1 MAKNSDFILK
11 NGRFPQIYFHY
22 TLFRSVICYKLKPI
36 LTDIMN
42 RLPAILI
49 TIGIFFLLDY
59 YVFQAVRTLTRDS
72 SADTRRLI
80 HGIYWAIPAVSLV
93 VWIVTQFLVPPDS
106 LSRMTRQFIWT
117 ALLIPYFAKFF
128 ALFIL
133 LIDDVIRF
141 GKWVTGFFTNGS
153 SSVQSPTSAPQADA
167 IPRSEF
173 LMKTALAVAGTTMAG
188 FTYGIISGAH
198 DYRIR
203 RVRIPV
209 KNLPK
214 AFEGIKI
221 GQLSDIHS
229 GSFFNKTAVK
239 GGVEM
244 LMAEKPDLFFFTGD
258 LVNNTADEVKDYIDI
273 FKKIKAPLGTFSV
286 LGNHDYGDYYQWTS
300 AEAKHR
306 NLQDLKEAHRLMG
319 WDLLLDEHRAI
330 KVGNEQIGLLGIQ
343 NWGMGGFAKYG
354 NLKNAYENT
363 QDFPVKLLLSHDPSH
378 WNGQVTPTYKDIDVA
393 FAGHTHGMQ
402 FGVEIGGFQWSPVQY
417 RYKQW
422 GGLYTEGDQHLYV
435 NRGFGYIGYP
445 GRVGILP
452 EITVVELV
460 KA

>member
-1 MAKNSDFILK
+1 
-11 NGRFPQIYFHY
+11 
-22 TLFRSVICYKLKPI
+22 
-36 LTDIMN
+36 MN

-49 TIGIFFLLDY
+49 TIGVFFLLDL
-59 YVFQAVRTLTRDS
+59 YVFQAVKALTRG
-72 SADTRRLI
+72 SALETRRII
-80 HGIYWAIPAVSLV
+80 HAIYWVIPIISLA
-93 VWIVTQFLVPPDS
+93 VWIVTQFLISPDS
-106 LSRMTRQFIWT
+106 LSRTTRQFIWT

-128 ALFIL
+128 SLFIL
-133 LIDDVIRF
+133 LIDDVVRF
-141 GKWVTGFFTNGS
+141 GKWVTNFFGNQLVVS
-153 SSVQSPTSAPQADA
+153 NPLPDAPA

-173 LMKTALAVAGTTMAG
+173 LMKTALAVAGTTVAG
-188 FTYGIISGAH
+188 FTYGIVSGAH

-286 LGNHDYGDYYQWTS
+286 LGNHDYGDYYQWPS
-300 AEAKHR
+300 AEAKR
-306 NLQDLKEAHRLMG
+306 KNLADLKEAHRLLG

-330 KVGNEQIGLLGIQ
+330 QVENEKIGLLGIQ
-343 NWGMGGFAKYG
+343 NWGAGGFAKYG
-354 NLKNAYENT
+354 VLEKAYQNT
-363 QDFPVKLLLSHDPSH
+363 EDFPVKLLLSHHPSH
-378 WNGQVTPTYKDIDVA
+378 WNSQVMEKYKDIDIA

-422 GGLYTEGDQHLYV
+422 GGLYKEGDQHLYV

-452 EITVVELV
+452 EITMVELV

>member
-1 MAKNSDFILK
+1 
-11 NGRFPQIYFHY
+11 
-22 TLFRSVICYKLKPI
+22 
-36 LTDIMN
+36 MN
-42 RLPAILI
+42 RLPSILI
-49 TIGIFFLLDY
+49 TIGVFFLLDF
-59 YVFQAVRTLTRDS
+59 YVFQAVRTLTRGLSLD
-72 SADTRRLI
+72 ARRLI
-80 HGIYWAIPAVSLV
+80 HTIYWAIPIVSLG
-93 VWIVTQFLVPPDS
+93 VWIITQFLIPPDS

-117 ALLIPYFAKFF
+117 GLLIPYFAKVF
-128 ALFIL
+128 ALFFVL
-133 LIDDVIRF
+133 LDDVVRF
-141 GKWVTGFFTNGS
+141 GKWVVSLFGDQATAP
-153 SSVQSPTSAPQADA
+153 SPAVGEPT

-173 LMKTALAVAGTTMAG
+173 LMKSALAVAGTTVAG

-203 RVRIPV
+203 RVKVPL

-221 GQLSDIHS
+221 AQLSDIHS

-244 LMAEKPDLFFFTGD
+244 LMAQKPDLFFFTGD

-286 LGNHDYGDYYQWTS
+286 LGNHDYGDYYQWPS
-300 AEAKHR
+300 AEAKRR
-306 NLQDLKEAHRLMG
+306 NLLDLKEAHRLLG
-319 WDLLLDEHRAI
+319 WDLMVDEHRAI

-343 NWGMGGFAKYG
+343 NWGMGGFAQYG
-354 NLKNAYENT
+354 SLEKAAQNT
-363 QDFPVKLLLSHDPSH
+363 EGFPVKLLLSHDPSH
-378 WNGQVTPTYKDIDVA
+378 WNAQVTTDKFKDIDVA

-402 FGVEIGGFQWSPVQY
+402 FGIEVGGFQWSPVQY

-422 GGLYTEGDQHLYV
+422 GGLYTQGEQHLYV

-452 EITVVELV
+452 EITILELV
-460 KA
+460 RA